1 MRHSPYGKGYLISSS
16 GPRPAP
22 FTWHNTQQFNYDSAD
37 SEQLRFHFLPGRKH
51 HLNYQ
56 VTWTTPSREDEC
68 FSHSR
73 SFQVV
78 ECPQR
83 ATPKDMFT
91 NNPRWQGRP
100 PPCLGQV
107 SGESEPLGRRG
118 RPCLENIYT
127 AAQAEL
133 RDKPHGSSALRPG
146 AQRWADT
153 TTGRGQVSAHWT
165 GHRDDAQCVRGWEN
179 EREDSSGR
187 ASPSH
192 HSQQLQGPAQPIPAV
207 GFCCQVATQPS
218 PPTPGRKRASEL
230 RAEQNMA
237 RAKGGRRLLQAWVES
252 FKTDSSD
259 RCTTA
264 KTRQK
269 ASHKAPETWGNQDT
283 RESAKTWGE
292 KVHPNGALWYTGFY
306 WNLINLNSKS

>member
-22 FTWHNTQQFNYDSAD
+22 FTWHNTQQFNYDPAD

-118 RPCLENIYT
+118 RPCLENIYI

-133 RDKPHGSSALRPG
+133 CDKPHGSSALRPG

-165 GHRDDAQCVRGWEN
+165 GHRDDAQCVRGWEMN
-179 EREDSSGR
+179 ERTAAAGPAPPITVSSSR
-187 ASPSH
+187 DPPSPS
-192 HSQQLQGPAQPIPAV
+192 QQWASAARWPPNLLHPRLEEKGPLSWRWNRIWPGQREEGGCCRPGWSLSKQIVQIGAQPPK
-207 GFCCQVATQPS
+207 Q
-218 PPTPGRKRASEL
+218 GRKPQIRPL
-230 RAEQNMA
+230 RH
-237 RAKGGRRLLQAWVES
+237 GGTRTPENLQ
-252 FKTDSSD
+252 
-259 RCTTA
+259 R
-264 KTRQK
+264 
-269 ASHKAPETWGNQDT
+269 H
-283 RESAKTWGE
+283 GE
-292 KVHPNGALWYTGFY
+292 KKPTQMEPCGTRGFTEI
-306 WNLINLNSKS
+306 W